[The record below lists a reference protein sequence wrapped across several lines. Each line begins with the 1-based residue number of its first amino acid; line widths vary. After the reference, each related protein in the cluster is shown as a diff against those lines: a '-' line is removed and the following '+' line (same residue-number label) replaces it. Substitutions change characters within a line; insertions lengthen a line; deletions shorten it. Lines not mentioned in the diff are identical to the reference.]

1 MSHKKQLF
9 LFCGAI
15 VLMTAAAGVNDSV
28 FNNFLSDTY
37 HMSAT
42 ARGWLELPRELPGFL
57 VVLTAG
63 LLAALPMTRVGGVA
77 AIIYMAGTAGLAL
90 FGGRYGTMVAAMM
103 LASTGLHLL
112 QPVAMS
118 VTLALSS
125 DTGRGKRIGQV
136 GMFEHTGIIFGTM
149 LVWLLFDKA
158 APQYRFWFTVS
169 AVFACAAAGVYSLM
183 HIPHLREKRPR
194 LLLRKRYRLYY
205 GLELLFGAR
214 KQIFI
219 TFGPWVL
226 ITVHGLPATSI
237 AKLLMTGAAIGLV
250 FKPLAGL
257 AVDRFGERAILVAD
271 GIVLTFVCIG
281 YGYALPICG
290 GDPALARTLAS
301 TCFIADNLLFALGA
315 GRAIYLSRIALSR
328 EELSSTLGMGVSIN
342 HIVSM
347 TIPAAAGALW
357 AGLGFE
363 RVFLAAA
370 VLAVTNA
377 AVASFVPGKKKLDTQ
392 PAASQA

>member
-1 MSHKKQLF
+1 MPPKKQLV
-9 LFCGAI
+9 LFCAAI
-15 VLMTAAAGVNDSV
+15 VLMTSAAGVNDSV

-37 HMSAT
+37 RMTAT

-57 VVLTAG
+57 VVVTAG
-63 LLAALPMTRVGGVA
+63 LLAAVPMTLVGGVA
-77 AIIYMAGTAGLAL
+77 AVAYMAGMAGLAL
-90 FGGRYGTMVAAMM
+90 FGGRYGAMVAAMM
-103 LASTGLHLL
+103 LASAGLHLL
-112 QPVAMS
+112 QPVTMS

-125 DTGRGKRIGQV
+125 DSGRGKRIGQV
-136 GMFEHTGIIFGTM
+136 GMFENTGIILGTM
-149 LVWLLFDKA
+149 LVWLLSDKA
-158 APQYRFWFTVS
+158 APQYRSWFAVS
-169 AVFACAAAGVYSLM
+169 ALFACAAAGVYSLM
-183 HIPHLREKRPR
+183 HIPHLHEKRPR
-194 LLLRKRYRLYY
+194 LLFRKRYSLYY

-226 ITVHGLPATSI
+226 ITVYGFPASSI

-257 AVDRFGERAILVAD
+257 AIDRFGERVILIAD
-271 GIVLTFVCIG
+271 GLVLTFVCIG
-281 YGYALPICG
+281 YGYALPITG
-290 GDPALARTLAS
+290 GDAALARTLAS
-301 TCFIADNLLFALGA
+301 ACYVADNLLFALGA
-315 GRAIYLSRIALSR
+315 GRAIYISRIAPSR

-370 VLAVTNA
+370 ILALTNA
-377 AVASFVPGKKKLDTQ
+377 AVASFVPGKKKVKAQSATSE
-392 PAASQA
+392 A

>member
-1 MSHKKQLF
+1 MPHKKQLF
-9 LFCGAI
+9 LFCAAI
-15 VLMTAAAGVNDSV
+15 VLMTAATGINDSV

-37 HMSAT
+37 KMTAT

-57 VVLTAG
+57 VVVTAG
-63 LLAALPMTRVGGVA
+63 LLAAVPMTLVGGVA
-77 AIIYMAGTAGLAL
+77 AVAYMAGMAGLAL
-90 FGGRYGTMVAAMM
+90 FGGRYGAMVAAMM

-112 QPVAMS
+112 QPVTMS

-125 DTGRGKRIGQV
+125 DSGRGKRIGQI
-136 GMFEHTGIIFGTM
+136 GMFENTGIIVGAM
-149 LVWLLFDKA
+149 LVWLLSDKA
-158 APQYRFWFTVS
+158 APQYRSWFTVS
-169 AVFACAAAGVYSLM
+169 ALFACAAAGIYSLM
-183 HIPHLREKRPR
+183 HMPHLHEKRPR
-194 LLLRKRYRLYY
+194 LLFRKRYSLYY

-226 ITVHGLPATSI
+226 ITVYGLPATSI

-257 AVDRFGERAILVAD
+257 AIDRFGERAILIAD
-271 GIVLTFVCIG
+271 GLVLTLVCIG
-281 YGYALPICG
+281 YGYALPIMG
-290 GDPALARTLAS
+290 GDAQLARTLAS
-301 TCFIADNLLFALGA
+301 ACFVADNLLFALGA
-315 GRAIYLSRIALSR
+315 GRAIYISRIALSR

-370 VLAVTNA
+370 ILALTNA
-377 AVASFVPGKKKLDTQ
+377 AVASFVPGKEKLQ
-392 PAASQA
+392 PQTVASES